1 MSLVDA
7 RLECSSAQALTAS
20 ADSTNVID
28 LTGTALQVGA
38 GRPLYMHF
46 NVTVAADFTSSDE
59 TYSFGVA
66 TGAAASL
73 GTVLLIYQIKNR
85 IAGNPTLTPFKALV
99 LLAHVREGF
108 SSPPSLGFHLSI
120 KRDIHGYQSQSHAS
134 WLLRCSAAANR

>member
-46 NVTVAADFTSSDE
+46 NVTVAADFTTGDE

-66 TGAAASL
+66 TGAATSL
-73 GTVLLIYQIKNR
+73 GTVLASRAIVATTLVAGYNFS
-85 IAGNPTLTPFKALV
+85 IAVPSTGVLRYIGAEYVLAGTSPTITVDAY
-99 LLAHVREGF
+99 
-108 SSPPSLGFHLSI
+108 LS
-120 KRDIHGYQSQSHAS
+120 DQEAYSWAS
-134 WLLRCSAAANR
+134 YADAI

>member
-38 GRPLYMHF
+38 GQPLYMHF
-46 NVTVAADFTSSDE
+46 NVTVAADFTTGDE

-66 TGAAASL
+66 TGAATSL
-73 GTVLLIYQIKNR
+73 GTVLASRAIVAGTLVAGYNFS
-85 IAGNPTLTPFKALV
+85 IAVPNTGVLRYIGAEYVLAGTSPTITVDAY
-99 LLAHVREGF
+99 
-108 SSPPSLGFHLSI
+108 LS
-120 KRDIHGYQSQSHAS
+120 DQEAFTWQSYAD
-134 WLLRCSAAANR
+134 AI

>member
-7 RLECSSAQALTAS
+7 RLECSNAQALTAS

-46 NVTVAADFTSSDE
+46 NVVVAADFTSADE

-66 TGAAASL
+66 TGAATSL
-73 GTVLLIYQIKNR
+73 GTVLASRAIVAGTLVAGYNFS
-85 IAGNPTLTPFKALV
+85 IAVPSTGVLRYIGAEYVLAGTSPTITVDAY
-99 LLAHVREGF
+99 
-108 SSPPSLGFHLSI
+108 LS
-120 KRDIHGYQSQSHAS
+120 DQEVYSWQSYAD
-134 WLLRCSAAANR
+134 AI

>member
-46 NVTVAADFTSSDE
+46 NVTVAADFTTGDE
-59 TYSFGVA
+59 TYSFSVA
-66 TGAAASL
+66 TGAATSL
-73 GTVLLIYQIKNR
+73 GTVLASRAIVAGTLVAGYNFS
-85 IAGNPTLTPFKALV
+85 IAVPSTGALRYLGAEYVLAGTSPTITVDAY
-99 LLAHVREGF
+99 
-108 SSPPSLGFHLSI
+108 LS
-120 KRDIHGYQSQSHAS
+120 DQESYSWQSYAD
-134 WLLRCSAAANR
+134 AI

>member
-7 RLECSSAQALTAS
+7 RLECSNAQALTAT

-46 NVTVAADFTSSDE
+46 NVGVAADFTSGDE
-59 TYSFGVA
+59 TYSFSVS

-73 GTVLLIYQIKNR
+73 GTKLATRAIVAGTLVAGYNFSIAVPNTGVLRYIGVEYVL
-85 IAGNPTLTPFKALV
+85 AGTSPTITVDAY
-99 LLAHVREGF
+99 
-108 SSPPSLGFHLSI
+108 LS
-120 KRDIHGYQSQSHAS
+120 DQEAFTWQSYAD
-134 WLLRCSAAANR
+134 AI